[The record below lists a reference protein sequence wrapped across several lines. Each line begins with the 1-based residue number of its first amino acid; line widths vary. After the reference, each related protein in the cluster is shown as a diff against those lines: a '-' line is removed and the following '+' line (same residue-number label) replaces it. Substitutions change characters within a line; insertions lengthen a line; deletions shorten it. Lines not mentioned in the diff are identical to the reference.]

1 MEGSQVRHVVV
12 IGGGITGLTTARRLA
27 LAGHRVT
34 LYESDRRLGGQILTV
49 HVPIPSTGHG
59 TSSDQDD
66 PAPASMPVDLGA
78 EAMHTMAPHG
88 IALLKELGLFDERI
102 VARSGESYLWTP
114 RGRRR
119 LPSGVGPAGPTRL
132 RPVLASRVMS
142 MAGLFRAG
150 LEPVAARLRS
160 TPPLGPGQDIAV
172 GEFVAGRFGR
182 QVVDRFVD
190 PLLGGLHSGD
200 VHQLSLRATTPT
212 LVSAASQGRSLMPLR
227 LGDLPRQVVGT
238 VTRRLPAD
246 RREKIVGALPKAF
259 APAPARP
266 APRMDF
272 LSWKGGLHEVV
283 DRLLTD
289 VEVEVVLGAQVDTV
303 EAVPGGPE
311 SDPGR
316 QRYRLTTSEGVAE
329 ADAVV
334 LAVPATAA
342 RKLLQPVLP
351 RAADTLAQTR
361 ISSTVTVLLGF
372 PTQDVADV
380 PALQAN
386 GLLVPS
392 TTGTLLKAMTSL
404 SAKWP
409 QHGGGDLH
417 LVRLSAGRDGQD
429 LVDRLDDDSL
439 VARLLEDLRSFT
451 GLSVAPA
458 IVHVQRWPQGLP
470 QLTVG
475 HLDRVADIRAEID
488 EHLPGVVLAGASY
501 DGIGLA
507 ACIASANSA
516 AERLVRHFDAEEA
529 S

>member
-1 MEGSQVRHVVV
+1 MEGSQARHVVV
-12 IGGGITGLTTARRLA
+12 VGGGITGLTTARRLA

-34 LYESDRRLGGQILTV
+34 LYESDHRLGGQILTV
-49 HVPIPSTGHG
+49 DIPRPRPGH

-66 PAPASMPVDLGA
+66 PPPPGVPVDLGA
-78 EAMHTMAPHG
+78 EAMHTMAPQG
-88 IALLKELGLFDERI
+88 VALLKELGLFDERI
-102 VARSGESYLWTP
+102 VARAGESYLWTP

-119 LPSGVGPAGPTRL
+119 LPAGVGPAGPTRL

-142 MAGLFRAG
+142 LPGLLRAG
-150 LEPVAARLRS
+150 MEPVAARLRS
-160 TPPLGPGQDIAV
+160 APQLGPGQDVAV

-212 LVSAASQGRSLMPLR
+212 LVSAAAQGRSLMPLKV
-227 LGDLPRQVVGT
+227 GDLPRRVAGA
-238 VTRRLPAD
+238 VTRLLPPA
-246 RREKIVGALPKAF
+246 RREKVVAALPRAF
-259 APAPARP
+259 APAPPRT

-272 LSWKGGLHEVV
+272 LSWRGGLREVV
-283 DRLLTD
+283 DRLLAEVD
-289 VEVEVVLGAQVDTV
+289 VEVVLGARVETV
-303 EAVPGGPE
+303 EAAPGGGE
-311 SDPGR
+311 SAPR
-316 QRYRLTTSEGVAE
+316 PRRYRLTTSEGVTE

-334 LAVPATAA
+334 LAVPANAA
-342 RKLLQPVLP
+342 RELLQPVLP

-372 PTQDVADV
+372 PAQEVAGV
-380 PALQAN
+380 PGLQAN

-429 LVDRLDDDSL
+429 LVDRLDDREL
-439 VARLLEDLRSFT
+439 VERLLADLREFT
-451 GLSVAPA
+451 GLSVAPTL
-458 IVHVQRWPQGLP
+458 VRVQRWPQGLP

-507 ACIASANSA
+507 ACIASANTA
-516 AERLVRHFDAEEA
+516 AEQLVRHLDAEEA